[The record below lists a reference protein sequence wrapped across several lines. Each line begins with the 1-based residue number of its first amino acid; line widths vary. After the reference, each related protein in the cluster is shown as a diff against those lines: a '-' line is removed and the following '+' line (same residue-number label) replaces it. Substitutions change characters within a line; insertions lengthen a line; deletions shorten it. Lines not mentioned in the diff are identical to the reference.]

1 MKGQTHKGILVK
13 WKDDQGFG
21 FIKSE
26 TNRKE
31 VFIHISA
38 IPKQS
43 RRPKIGDTIIYEL
56 KIEDN
61 GKFKANSATI
71 QGVKIKSLSNK
82 INTTRNR
89 NKNNNLF
96 AKLIGLIGMGFFAIV
111 AQNFISSSSPP
122 IVQSVIKPGCE
133 IKGNISQNSGKKYY
147 HVPGMEDY
155 ESTVISP
162 EYGEKWFCTEQEAIS
177 NGWVKAHN

>member
-26 TNRKE
+26 SNRKE
-31 VFIHISA
+31 VFIHISS

-56 KIEDN
+56 KIEGN
-61 GKFKANSATI
+61 GKLKADSARI
-71 QGVKIKSLSNK
+71 QGVKIQSSSKKTNNARS
-82 INTTRNR
+82 R
-89 NKNNNLF
+89 KNNWFTRLT
-96 AKLIGLIGMGFFAIV
+96 GLIIMGIFAAIV
-111 AQNFISSSSPP
+111 QQFGRDEQPSALT
-122 IVQSVIKPGCE
+122 IKSNCE
-133 IKGNISQNSGKKYY
+133 IKGNISQNSGRKYY
-147 HVPGMEDY
+147 HIPGMQDY
-155 ESTVISP
+155 ESTVIRP

-177 NGWVKAHN
+177 QGWVKAPN

>member
-61 GKFKANSATI
+61 GKLKANSARI
-71 QGVKIKSLSNK
+71 QGVKIKSSSKK
-82 INTTRNR
+82 INNARHR
-89 NKNNNLF
+89 KNNLF
-96 AKLIGLIGMGFFAIV
+96 TKLIGLIGIGIFAAIV
-111 AQNFISSSSPP
+111 QQFGRGERPSALTIC
-122 IVQSVIKPGCE
+122 K

-147 HVPGMEDY
+147 HLPGMEDY
-155 ESTVISP
+155 ESTVISH
-162 EYGEKWFCTEQEAIS
+162 EYGEKCFSTEQEAIS
-177 NGWVKAHN
+177 QGWVKAPN